1 VPTERGHSCPM
12 PLGFGRLHPGG
23 MFENSPA
30 FQRWDDCRTTLSPEG
45 TAEPKKPHFSR
56 PSGTYFFTRPHPALK
71 RWAILGCPSGTGTEN
86 GCSNPRGIG
95 HSCPP
100 LRVGQYRSPHRNI
113 PADKNVRP
121 PAALG
126 WLGRVHSGVRVM
138 APRAAFG
145 RTRAIRPVRA
155 AGACAGGAYLGGGV
169 RELLCPERS
178 APSRTRAA
186 VSCA

>member
-1 VPTERGHSCPM
+1 M

-86 GCSNPRGIG
+86 GCSNPRGIE
-95 HSCPP
+95 HSCP
-100 LRVGQYRSPHRNI
+100 QQRSMGEVAWELAGAPCLCQFA
-113 PADKNVRP
+113 ADKNVQC
-121 PAALG
+121 
-126 WLGRVHSGVRVM
+126 H
-138 APRAAFG
+138 
-145 RTRAIRPVRA
+145 
-155 AGACAGGAYLGGGV
+155 
-169 RELLCPERS
+169 
-178 APSRTRAA
+178 
-186 VSCA
+186 